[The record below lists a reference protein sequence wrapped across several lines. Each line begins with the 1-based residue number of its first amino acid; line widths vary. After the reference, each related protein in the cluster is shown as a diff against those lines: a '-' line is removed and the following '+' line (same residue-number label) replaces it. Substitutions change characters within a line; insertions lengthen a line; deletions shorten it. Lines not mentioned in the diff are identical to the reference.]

1 MQYEMPFCT
10 KISLPTEA
18 AVADHHVVAMLAAK
32 QPCFGACLG
41 CVELQFC
48 IAARA
53 RNVKHMHAVAPM
65 KACLDF
71 PPDIQAASLKK
82 YQINHQT
89 SPKLV

>member
-53 RNVKHMHAVAPM
+53 RNVKHMHAARCTVPR
-65 KACLDF
+65 
-71 PPDIQAASLKK
+71 
-82 YQINHQT
+82 
-89 SPKLV
+89 KLVSFGMEGRETRMQIA